1 MREDWESESRYKVN
15 RYGKSRY
22 TGGSRSVKRGRKKRR
37 RRRQLILKSI
47 LCVALIIPMVMAALW
62 AKDKISGKSSLA
74 VLALT
79 NPKVREIMANKDQYP
94 DQLVELLENNEET
107 VDFVYDYPEKK
118 DTAPADTVG
127 DVTQGEIPLLLQWDE
142 RWGYAYY
149 ADDMI
154 AVNGCGPTAIAMVAA
169 GLTGDNTITPYKVAQ
184 FAAENGYYAGDA
196 GTSWS
201 LMTEGARRFGICGEE
216 MGLGESE
223 IFSALENGHPVICSM
238 RPGDFT
244 TTGHFIV
251 LTGVEDGKIRVNDPN
266 SQARSEKL
274 WDYSRLEYQ
283 INNLWVYTA
292 Q

>member
-1 MREDWESESRYKVN
+1 MREEWESN
-15 RYGKSRY
+15 SRY
-22 TGGSRSVKRGRKKRR
+22 TGRQAGRRAGQRHGKRR
-37 RRRQLILKSI
+37 KRSRIRRIIKGIIGIALVISLIMAVRWAGDMIGGQHSLE
-47 LCVALIIPMVMAALW
+47 VMAL
-62 AKDKISGKSSLA
+62 
-74 VLALT
+74 V
-79 NPKVREIMANKDQYP
+79 NPKVREVLENREAYP
-94 DQLVELLENNEET
+94 EQLIELLQNNEET
-107 VDFVYDYPEKK
+107 VDFVLDYPEKK

-127 DVTQGEIPLLLQWDE
+127 DITQGEIPLLLQWDE

-154 AVNGCGPTAIAMVAA
+154 AVNGCGPTAVAMVAS

-201 LMTEGARRFGICGEE
+201 LMTEGAGRFGICGEE
-216 MGLGESE
+216 MGLSE
-223 IFSALENGHPVICSM
+223 DAVISALENGHPVICSM

-266 SQARSEKL
+266 SRVRSEKL
-274 WDYSRLEYQ
+274 WDYSRLEPQ
-283 INNLWVYTA
+283 INNLWVYTLVRGS
-292 Q
+292 